1 MPFRGITTQPPRP
14 GFDDA
19 LAASTMRSLGP
30 PTFAFEG
37 EEETLVGIGDSNPL
51 TRGADRYSDRGV
63 LGRGGMSLVRSMHD
77 QVIART
83 VAVKTYGVDS
93 PPSAHEHLRFIE
105 EARVTGQLEHP
116 NIVPVYDLDEGG
128 AGHGPEIV
136 MKQVQGETLARVIQR
151 GGTESLSQASLEP
164 LLEIFLRVCDAVAY
178 AHSRGVV
185 HRDLKPENVMVGPL
199 GQVYVMDWGVSR
211 ILNAEGR
218 NIEPLVGVAPSAEE
232 EGAIVGTV
240 IYMSPEQA
248 RGQCSAVD
256 ERTDV
261 FGLGAILYAILAAR
275 PLYHAATM
283 LDAFQLARDGR
294 YEAPEVAAPHRAPP
308 PALCRIFTKA
318 CAFRRSE
325 RYPSVQALRDAL
337 TRVLRDGIWFATRS
351 YAAEETIVLEGD
363 SGDEAFIVVDGRC
376 GVFKHTPRGRA
387 LALELGPGD
396 VFGEAVM
403 FGAAARTATV
413 VALTPLTVQVVTRAA
428 LDRELEGRTWVRQ
441 LLVTLAGRFSSTDAE
456 LRRLLTASEAEAH
469 GRS

>member
-1 MPFRGITTQPPRP
+1 MF
-14 GFDDA
+14 A
-19 LAASTMRSLGP
+19 L
-30 PTFAFEG
+30 EG
-37 EEETLVGIGDSNPL
+37 VAEGEGSEEETLVGGGEP
-51 TRGADRYSDRGV
+51 RPAVHGADRYRDCGV
-63 LGRGGMSLVRSMHD
+63 LGRGGMSVVRSMHD
-77 QVIART
+77 QIIART

-93 PPSAHEHLRFIE
+93 PPSATEHLRFIE

-128 AGHGPEIV
+128 AGRAPEIV

-151 GGTESLSQASLEP
+151 GGAEALSQASLEP
-164 LLEIFLRVCDAVAY
+164 LLDIFLRVCDAVAY
-178 AHSRGVV
+178 AHRRGVV

-211 ILNAEGR
+211 ILRAEGR
-218 NIEPLVGVAPSAEE
+218 EIEPLVGVAPSAED

-294 YEAPEVAAPHRAPP
+294 YEPPEVASPHRVPP

-325 RYPSVQALRDAL
+325 RYPSVQALRDDVA
-337 TRVLRDGIWFATRS
+337 RVLRGGTWFATRT
-351 YAAEETIVLEGD
+351 YAADQTVVQEGD
-363 SGDEAFIVVDGRC
+363 AGDEAFIVVDGRC
-376 GVFKHTPRGRA
+376 GVFKHTPRGRT

-441 LLVTLAGRFSSTDAE
+441 LLVTLADRFSSTDAE
-456 LRRLLTASEAEAH
+456 LRRLQRASEVEAH